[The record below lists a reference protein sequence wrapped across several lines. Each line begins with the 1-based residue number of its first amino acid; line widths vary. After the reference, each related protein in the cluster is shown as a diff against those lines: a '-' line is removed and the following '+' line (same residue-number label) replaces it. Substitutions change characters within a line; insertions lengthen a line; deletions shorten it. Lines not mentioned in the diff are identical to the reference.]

1 MKRPSRYKVTFFD
14 RHGPAAE
21 HLLKAYSY
29 GFMVFGITVGATFL
43 TSAIGGINPFKLDF
57 LLVTL
62 GVAVTLSAVTIVGSL
77 KLGTMVGDG
86 ARYLTAGGSGT
97 PYDEVFSQE
106 QALVMQRDYAT
117 ALHLFEQRIIASPN
131 EPRVLVAAADLYM
144 THGENPKRAAELYKE
159 VQRVPNVS
167 TGHDIYASN
176 KLADLYLGPLNERGK
191 ALVELRRLI
200 ERYPGSTVADHARLG
215 LTNLKED
222 MLKDHESS

>member
-14 RHGPAAE
+14 RYGPAGE

-29 GFMVFGITVGATFL
+29 GFMVFGITVGAAML
-43 TSAIGGINPFKLDF
+43 AAAIGGVNPFTLSF
-57 LLVTL
+57 MGMTL
-62 GVAVTLSAVTIVGSL
+62 GAAITLSAVAVIGSL
-77 KLGTMVGDG
+77 KIGTMAGDG
-86 ARYLTAGGSGT
+86 AQYLTAGGSST

-117 ALHLFEQRIIASPN
+117 ALHLFEQRILAAPN
-131 EPRVLVAAADLYM
+131 EPRVRVAAADLYM
-144 THGENPKRAAELYKE
+144 TYGENPKRAAELYKE
-159 VQRVPNVS
+159 VQRIPELG
-167 TGHDIYASN
+167 TGHDVYVSN
-176 KLADLYLGPLNERGK
+176 KLVDLYLGPLGERGK

-222 MLKDHESS
+222 MLKDHQS